1 MQKSGANIARHW
13 LWMTDIHLDFLD
25 ETQLA
30 EFYSRIQGAKADGLM
45 ITGDIGTGP
54 TVANF
59 LRQLTE
65 SFPGPI
71 AFVLGNHD
79 FYRSGFGVVRNEIQ
93 ELCSKTERLLYLPD
107 LQGVPLPGGIT
118 LIGQDGWG
126 DGQAGNYNASDVE
139 LNDFQLID
147 ELRGKSKQDRLQL
160 IAEIGVR
167 DAENAKEKLHQA
179 LARSRDVIFLT
190 HVPPFPEASLGPT
203 GLSDPD
209 FLPFFC
215 CHTMGEM
222 LFEIMSAHPDNRLFV
237 FCGHTHSP
245 AVARI
250 LPNLIIRSAGAVY
263 GQPAFAGEIDVT
275 RLDEWK

>member
-1 MQKSGANIARHW
+1 MQKSDANSAKRW

-25 ETQLA
+25 QPRLEQFYFQL
-30 EFYSRIQGAKADGLM
+30 QGAKTDGLI

-54 TVANF
+54 TVSSF
-59 LRQLTE
+59 LCQLSE
-65 SFPGPI
+65 SFSGPI

-79 FYRSGFGVVRNEIQ
+79 FYRSGFGKVREKIR
-93 ELCSKTERLLYLPD
+93 ELCSENERLLYLSE
-107 LQGVPLPGGIT
+107 LQGVRLLGDIT

-139 LNDFQLID
+139 LNDFELID
-147 ELRGKSKQDRLQL
+147 ELRRKSKQDRLRL
-160 IAEIGVR
+160 ITEIGVR
-167 DAENAKEKLHQA
+167 EAESAKEKLHQA

-190 HVPPFPEASLGPT
+190 HVPPFPEASVGPN

-215 CHTMGEM
+215 CHAMGVM
-222 LFEIMSAHPDNRLFV
+222 LFEMMSTHPDHRLFV

-250 LPNLIIRSAGAVY
+250 LPNLVVRSAGAVY

-275 RLDEWK
+275 RLDEWE